1 MTTKYITMKIKLS
14 YHWAAAALLAIS
26 TGCSNDNITPE
37 TKSNVDKTE
46 TEQVSF
52 IAGNEG
58 TRTSLNYDNGDFYW
72 EDGDHIYVKDD
83 DHTFH
88 VSSNAVSGSKVP
100 HFKFMMPG
108 KYTANDYIVYYPG
121 KNGTNNQ
128 VTISANQTQ
137 TEPDNTL
144 HFGTSGDCGTGKATR
159 QANGQYTFKLTHS
172 AAYLCFKPTFDHPLA
187 STYVTKIEVTSDKP
201 IAGSYT
207 LAADGKLMGT
217 GNSNTIT
224 LNLKGTGSYAN
235 GFQMKNNAAGTNCA
249 AGRMFMVMM
258 PGKYKLTVKYYV
270 TDTETQVSG
279 VITKKLAEFEY
290 GANDYYDIPSA
301 LSIKY
306 YGDDYYTWDAKKEY
320 WAGHKGDQPKIV
332 GIQGSNYPTSAD
344 ADRWFNPAKF
354 PTKASHTAKDCP
366 NVNEIFWYCL
376 KGDPHWD
383 NTTLWTVWQHL
394 YTGGMWFKKASVIA
408 SENSMPN
415 TAALKNASPDGK
427 DRTTGKGVYETPP
440 NNTSITQK
448 VPTDRSK
455 YFFLP
460 AMGNYAA
467 GKLKEFRTYGFYWTS
482 TPLPYNNKNDKS
494 YNLAF
499 NDHDVVVSNTSGR
512 DNGYCL
518 WTSK

>member
-1 MTTKYITMKIKLS
+1 MNIKLS
-14 YHWAAAALLAIS
+14 YHWAAAALLAIA

-37 TKSNVDKTE
+37 TKPDSGKPE
-46 TEQVSF
+46 TTQVSF

-58 TRTSLNYDNGDFYW
+58 TRTSLNYDKEDFYW
-72 EDGDHIYVKDD
+72 EDGDRIFVEDD

-88 VSSNAVSGSKVP
+88 ASSNAVSGSKVP

-108 KYTANDYIVYYPG
+108 KYGANEYLVYYPG
-121 KNGTNNQ
+121 KKGNNNH
-128 VTISANQTQ
+128 VTISADQTQ
-137 TEPDNTL
+137 TKPDNTL

-159 QANGQYTFKLTHS
+159 QTNGQYTFKLTHS

-187 STYVTKIEVTSDKP
+187 STYVTKIEVTADQP

-207 LAADGKLMGT
+207 LGTDGKLTGT
-217 GNSNTIT
+217 GSSTTIT
-224 LNLKGTGSYAN
+224 LNLKGTGSYAK
-235 GFQMKNNAAGTNCA
+235 GFPMQNDATGKKCA

-279 VITKKLAEFEY
+279 VITKKFPAFEY

-301 LSIKY
+301 LNIKY
-306 YGDDYYTWDAKKEY
+306 YGDDYYTWDAKKDY
-320 WAGHKGDQPKIV
+320 WYGHENDQPKEM
-332 GIQGSNYPTSAD
+332 GIPGSNYPTSDD
-344 ADRWFNPAKF
+344 ADRWYNKDAMF
-354 PTKASHTAKDCP
+354 PTAAKNTAKSCP
-366 NVNEIFWYCL
+366 NANEITWYCM

-383 NTTLWTVWQHL
+383 TTTLWSVWEHL

-408 SENSMPN
+408 KENGEAN
-415 TAALKNASPDGK
+415 AAALKSKSSDGK
-427 DRTTGKGVYETPP
+427 ERTNTKVYETPP
-440 NNTSITQK
+440 SNKSITKK
-448 VPTDRSK
+448 VPDDRSK

-460 AMGNYAA
+460 AMGEYAN
-467 GKLKEFRTYGFYWTS
+467 GELKDFRTYGYYWAK
-482 TPLPYNNKNDKS
+482 TPEPYFGGIA
-494 YNLAF
+494 YNLFF
-499 NDHDVVVSNTSGR
+499 NDHEAGLSNGSDR

>member
-1 MTTKYITMKIKLS
+1 MNIKLS
-14 YHWAAAALLAIS
+14 YHWAAAALLAIA

-37 TKSNVDKTE
+37 TKPDSGKPE
-46 TEQVSF
+46 TTQVSF

-58 TRTSLNYDNGDFYW
+58 TRTSLNYGSGDFYW
-72 EDGDHIYVKDD
+72 EDGDRIFVEDD

-88 VSSNAVSGSKVP
+88 ANSNNVSGTQVS

-108 KYTANDYIVYYPG
+108 KYAASEYLVYYPG
-121 KNGTNNQ
+121 KNGNNNH
-128 VTISANQTQ
+128 VTISAEQTQ
-137 TEPDNTL
+137 TKPDNTL

-159 QANGQYTFKLTHS
+159 QTNGQYTFKLNHS

-187 STYVTKIEVTSDKP
+187 STYVTKIEVTADQP
-201 IAGSYT
+201 IAGSSYT
-207 LAADGKLMGT
+207 LGTDGKLTGT
-217 GNSNTIT
+217 GSSTTIT
-224 LNLKGTGSYAN
+224 LNLKGTGSYAK
-235 GFQMKNNAAGTNCA
+235 GFPMQNDATGKKCA

-279 VITKKLAEFEY
+279 VITKKFPAFEY

-301 LSIKY
+301 LNIKY
-306 YGDDYYTWDAKKEY
+306 YGDDYYTWDAKKDY
-320 WAGHKGDQPKIV
+320 WYGHKNDQPKKI
-332 GIQGSNYPTSAD
+332 GIQKSNYPTSAD

-354 PTKASHTAKDCP
+354 PAKASNTAKNCP

-383 NTTLWTVWQHL
+383 DTTLWTVWQHL

-408 SENSMPN
+408 KENGEAN
-415 TAALKNASPDGK
+415 AAALKSKSPGGK
-427 DRTTGKGVYETPP
+427 DRTKSPGVFETPP
-440 NNTSITQK
+440 NNTSITHK
-448 VPTDRSK
+448 VPDDRSK

-460 AMGNYAA
+460 ALGNYAA
-467 GKLKEFRTYGFYWTS
+467 GELKEFRTYGFYWTS
-482 TPLPYNNKNDKS
+482 TPLPSNYYGDGKS

-499 NDHDVVVSNTSGR
+499 NNHDVVVSNTSDR
-512 DNGYCL
+512 NNGYRL
-518 WTSK
+518 WTSE

>member
-1 MTTKYITMKIKLS
+1 MNIKLS
-14 YHWAAAALLAIS
+14 YHWAVTALLAIA

-37 TKSNVDKTE
+37 TKPDTGKPE
-46 TEQVSF
+46 TTQVSF

-58 TRTSLNYDNGDFYW
+58 TRTSLNYGSGDFYW
-72 EDGDHIYVKDD
+72 EDGDRIFVEDD

-88 VSSNAVSGSKVP
+88 ASSNAVSGTQVP

-121 KNGTNNQ
+121 KNGNNNQ

-159 QANGQYTFKLTHS
+159 QTNGQYTFKLTHS

-207 LAADGKLMGT
+207 LNTDGKLTGT
-217 GNSNTIT
+217 GSSTTIT
-224 LNLKGTGSYAN
+224 LNLKGTGSYAK
-235 GFQMKNNAAGTNCA
+235 GFPMQNDDTGKNCA

-301 LSIKY
+301 LNIKY
-306 YGDDYYTWDAKKEY
+306 YGDDYYTWDAKKDY
-320 WAGHKGDQPKIV
+320 WYGHKNDQPKKI
-332 GIQGSNYPTSAD
+332 GIQKSNYPTNAD

-354 PTKASHTAKDCP
+354 PAKASNTAKNCP

-415 TAALKNASPDGK
+415 AAALKNASPDGK

-440 NNTSITQK
+440 NNKSITQK
-448 VPTDRSK
+448 VPDNRSN

-460 AMGNYAA
+460 AMGYYAK
-467 GKLKEFRTYGFYWTS
+467 GKLTDFGGHGRYWTS
-482 TPLPYNNKNDKS
+482 TPYPYNNDIS
-494 YNLAF
+494 YNLYFHA
-499 NDHDVVVSNTSGR
+499 NDVVVSNTSDRG
-512 DNGYCL
+512 NGYRL
-518 WTSK
+518 WTSE

>member
-1 MTTKYITMKIKLS
+1 MNIKLS
-14 YHWAAAALLAIS
+14 YHWAVTALLAIA

-37 TKSNVDKTE
+37 TKPDSGKPE
-46 TEQVSF
+46 TTQVSF

-58 TRTSLNYDNGDFYW
+58 TRTSLNYGNGDFYW
-72 EDGDHIYVKDD
+72 EDGDRIFVEDD

-88 VSSNAVSGSKVP
+88 ASSNAVSGSKVP
-100 HFKFMMPG
+100 YFKFMMPG

-159 QANGQYTFKLTHS
+159 QLNGQYTFKLTHS

-224 LNLKGTGSYAN
+224 LNLKGTGSYAK
-235 GFQMKNNAAGTNCA
+235 GFPMQNDATGKKCA

-279 VITKKLAEFEY
+279 VITKKFPAFEY

-301 LSIKY
+301 LNIKY

-320 WAGHKGDQPKIV
+320 WAGHKGDQPKVV
-332 GIQGSNYPTSAD
+332 GIPGSNYPTSAD

-354 PTKASHTAKDCP
+354 PTKASNTAKDCP
-366 NVNEIFWYCL
+366 NINEIFWYCL

-383 NTTLWTVWQHL
+383 NTTLWTVWEHL

-408 SENSMPN
+408 KENGEAN
-415 TAALKNASPDGK
+415 AAALKSKSPDGK
-427 DRTTGKGVYETPP
+427 DRTSKKVHETPP
-440 NNTSITQK
+440 NNTDITQHA
-448 VPTDRSK
+448 PTNRSN

-460 AMGNYAA
+460 AMGYYAT
-467 GKLKEFRTYGFYWTS
+467 GKLTDFGGHGRYWTS
-482 TPLPYNNKNDKS
+482 TPCPYDKDKS
-494 YNLAF
+494 YNLYFHA
-499 NDHDVVVSNTSGR
+499 NDVVVSNTSDR
-512 DNGYCL
+512 ENGYRL
-518 WTSK
+518 WTSE

>member
-1 MTTKYITMKIKLS
+1 MNIKLS
-14 YHWAAAALLAIS
+14 YHWAVTALLAIA

-37 TKSNVDKTE
+37 TKPDSGKPE
-46 TEQVSF
+46 TTQVSF

-58 TRTSLNYDNGDFYW
+58 TRTSLNYGNGDFYW
-72 EDGDHIYVKDD
+72 EDGDRIFVEDD

-88 VSSNAVSGSKVP
+88 ASSNAVSGSKVP

-159 QANGQYTFKLTHS
+159 QLNGQYTFKLTHS

-224 LNLKGTGSYAN
+224 LNLKGTGSYAK
-235 GFQMKNNAAGTNCA
+235 GFPMQNDATGKKCA

-279 VITKKLAEFEY
+279 VITKKFPAFEY

-301 LSIKY
+301 LNIKY

-320 WAGHKGDQPKIV
+320 WAGHKGDQPKVV
-332 GIQGSNYPTSAD
+332 GIPGSNYPTSAD

-354 PTKASHTAKDCP
+354 PTKASNTAKDCP
-366 NVNEIFWYCL
+366 NINEIFWYCL

-383 NTTLWTVWQHL
+383 NTTLWTVWEHL

-408 SENSMPN
+408 KENGEAN
-415 TAALKNASPDGK
+415 AAALKSKSPDGK
-427 DRTTGKGVYETPP
+427 DRTSKKVHETPP
-440 NNTSITQK
+440 NNTDITQHA
-448 VPTDRSK
+448 PTNRSN

-460 AMGNYAA
+460 AMGYYAT
-467 GKLKEFRTYGFYWTS
+467 GKLTDFGGHGRYWTS
-482 TPLPYNNKNDKS
+482 TPCPYDKDKS
-494 YNLAF
+494 YNLYFHA
-499 NDHDVVVSNTSGR
+499 NDVVVSNTSDR
-512 DNGYCL
+512 ENGYRL
-518 WTSK
+518 WTSE

>member
-1 MTTKYITMKIKLS
+1 MNIKLS
-14 YHWAAAALLAIS
+14 YHWAAAALLAIA

-37 TKSNVDKTE
+37 TKPDSGKPE
-46 TEQVSF
+46 TTQVSF

-58 TRTSLNYDNGDFYW
+58 TRTSLNYGSGDFYW
-72 EDGDHIYVKDD
+72 EDGDRIFVEDD

-88 VSSNAVSGSKVP
+88 ASSNAVSGSKVP

-159 QANGQYTFKLTHS
+159 QTNGQYTFKLNHS
-172 AAYLCFKPTFDHPLA
+172 ATYLCFKPTFDHPLA
-187 STYVTKIEVTSDKP
+187 STYVTKIEVTADQP

-207 LAADGKLMGT
+207 LGTDGKLTGT
-217 GNSNTIT
+217 GSSTTIT
-224 LNLKGTGSYAN
+224 LNLKGTGSYAK
-235 GFQMKNNAAGTNCA
+235 GFPMQNDATGKKCA

-279 VITKKLAEFEY
+279 VITKKFPAFEY

-301 LSIKY
+301 LNIKY

-320 WAGHKGDQPKIV
+320 WAGHKGDQPKVV

-354 PTKASHTAKDCP
+354 PTAAKNTAKSCP
-366 NVNEIFWYCL
+366 NANEITWYCM

-383 NTTLWTVWQHL
+383 TTTLWSVWEHL
-394 YTGGMWFKKASVIA
+394 YTGGMWFMKESKIA
-408 SENSMPN
+408 SKENKSIAYLTN
-415 TAALKNASPDGK
+415 NSSDGNNRIIK
-427 DRTTGKGVYETPP
+427 PGVWGTPP
-440 NNTSITQK
+440 SNKSPKKGIPEHLNE
-448 VPTDRSK
+448 

-460 AMGNYAA
+460 AMGNYATS
-467 GKLKEFRTYGFYWTS
+467 GELKEFRTYGFYWAK
-482 TPLPYNNKNDKS
+482 TPEPFFDGRA
-494 YNLAF
+494 YNLFF
-499 NDHDVVVSNTSGR
+499 NDHEAGLSNSSDR
-512 DNGYCL
+512 ENGYCL